1 MNAQLVELLQNVSP
15 AEICAVAMASGIR
28 NPSSSRSVRSSTS
41 SKVSIE
47 SEVLSECRKVGRKS

>member
-1 MNAQLVELLQNVSP
+1 MNAQLVELLQNVSQ

-28 NPSSSRSVRSSTS
+28 NPISSRSSTS

-47 SEVLSECRKVGRKS
+47 SEVLSE